1 MYLHFYMKSYYEKM
15 LTGWGPYICI
25 PLSIPTIF
33 TLGPGGLEKEKGKN
47 MQETWSEIDTTQGEE
62 GIFVCVRFFPTL
74 PKIRQFWES
83 PCSKTVL
90 WDVLPLWKERRK
102 CNFFSA
108 VPAPKTVLFWMS
120 LFHYFFINSVSVVS
134 GWLSFRSCAIP
145 SVSERKFRCVDCNLK
160 NEK

>member
-62 GIFVCVRFFPTL
+62 GIFVCVRLFPTL

-102 CNFFSA
+102 CNFSLLFQHQKLYYSECLCFIISLLTACLWWVGGWASA
-108 VPAPKTVLFWMS
+108 PVPSLLSQSGNFGVL
-120 LFHYFFINSVSVVS
+120 SVT
-134 GWLSFRSCAIP
+134 
-145 SVSERKFRCVDCNLK
+145 
-160 NEK
+160 